1 MATKKPTTKKPTTKR
16 TKPIVEDEPKPQT
29 LFDDTKVIGDMDMF
43 EVLSSVQIPKD
54 GFERALLAKQV
65 RGGCLVAATTRQKN
79 PDGGY
84 SISDALAFVPNVTI
98 TPDKNGGK
106 KLSQP
111 RM

>member
-16 TKPIVEDEPKPQT
+16 TKPIVENKKKAEP
-29 LFDDTKVIGDMDMF
+29 LAIDTIGDTDMF
-43 EVLSSVQIPKD
+43 EVLNSFRDPNE

-65 RGGCLVAATTRQKN
+65 RGGCLVAVTTRQRN
-79 PDGGY
+79 PDG
-84 SISDALAFVPNVTI
+84 SHAVSDALAFVPNVTI
-98 TPDKNGGK
+98 GPDINGGK